1 MQNAVEPV
9 GIVRIAQL
17 LRVCLGN
24 GRHAVG
30 CDDSGLHEVRA
41 VVKAKDLVAAC
52 AKAQHVIVELQIA
65 LALIFDIVDRKHALR
80 IREAAAVFRFQQ
92 QRDERC
98 LPVVAAD
105 DVRLKLQIVHCCEDG
120 LAEIGI
126 AFTVVS
132 KAVNAAAVEIV
143 LVVDEIDLELLAAG
157 LEAENAD
164 IFPAPGQ
171 RHVKCA

>member
-1 MQNAVEPV
+1 M
-9 GIVRIAQL
+9 
-17 LRVCLGN
+17 
-24 GRHAVG
+24 
-30 CDDSGLHEVRA
+30 
-41 VVKAKDLVAAC
+41 
-52 AKAQHVIVELQIA
+52 QIA

-126 AFTVVS
+126 AFTVVG

-164 IFPAPGQ
+164 IFPPPGQ
-171 RHVKCA
+171 RHVKRA